1 MTKETTRVLELLKR
15 FNDGQTVCIEQ
26 LLKDPVWLNDTKGEQ
41 MSEKSIRRDLDVLK
55 EKFPESFELIRGG
68 KGEKGCYRA
77 ITKQTFENILT
88 PEMVSLLVL
97 TFNIAQKSD
106 LFDNLN
112 LSAEDKKILDNKI
125 KEFNRAYEFK
135 NKPFETRID
144 DRIIFKKLENSI
156 KNQKH
161 IILEYPTRGDTFEKI
176 EVQPYKI
183 LFMNENFYLA
193 CAVDSEFEF
202 SIFRVSKIKSIED
215 TKKTYHK
222 NLDIVDFIKDIQTP
236 FASYKKEYRAH
247 LIEVKLEIDRS
258 KAYFFKAK
266 KFLKSQEI
274 LETKE
279 NGNIV
284 VSYRVTKTT
293 EVDELVKRWLPYAK
307 VVEPK
312 EFKERIEGELRGYL
326 SVS

>member
-26 LLKDPVWLNDTKGEQ
+26 LLKDPVWFNDTKGEQ

-135 NKPFETRID
+135 KRTNRKTLMTKETTRV
-144 DRIIFKKLENSI
+144 LELLKRFNDG
-156 KNQKH
+156 Q
-161 IILEYPTRGDTFEKI
+161 T
-176 EVQPYKI
+176 V
-183 LFMNENFYLA
+183 
-193 CAVDSEFEF
+193 C
-202 SIFRVSKIKSIED
+202 
-215 TKKTYHK
+215 
-222 NLDIVDFIKDIQTP
+222 IVTGKQIG
-236 FASYKKEYRAH
+236 RAH
-247 LIEVKLEIDRS
+247 V
-258 KAYFFKAK
+258 
-266 KFLKSQEI
+266 
-274 LETKE
+274 
-279 NGNIV
+279 
-284 VSYRVTKTT
+284 
-293 EVDELVKRWLPYAK
+293 
-307 VVEPK
+307 
-312 EFKERIEGELRGYL
+312 
-326 SVS
+326 